1 MRPPAS
7 ESENRTHGAKKMG
20 RVNTPTFS
28 TELAMNGLMRCN
40 KELRQPSPFTRSR
53 LGILRPGAATHS
65 RARRDLLFD

>member
-1 MRPPAS
+1 
-7 ESENRTHGAKKMG
+7 
-20 RVNTPTFS
+20 
-28 TELAMNGLMRCN
+28 LAMNGLMRCN